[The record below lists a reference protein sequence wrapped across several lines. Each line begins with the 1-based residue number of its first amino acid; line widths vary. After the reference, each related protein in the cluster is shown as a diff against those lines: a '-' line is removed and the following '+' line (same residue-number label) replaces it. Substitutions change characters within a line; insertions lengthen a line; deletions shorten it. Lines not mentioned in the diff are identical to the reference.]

1 MTNRSRSLL
10 MFVVLLALRAL
21 PIWSAQIGGVVR
33 DKETSRGIPRVIVR
47 ASSVSTPSK
56 NYEAVS
62 DRNGSYV
69 VHVPSGK
76 YRVTAIPTGTNY
88 LPGSYRNSKSPAES
102 GTLEL
107 IAEDVF
113 TFADISLELGGSIA
127 GKIARQADGMPL
139 ENARVTAESDS
150 FRAVTSTDRS
160 GNYVLRGL
168 PKNVYL
174 IEAGIL
180 DSVYIPE
187 FYPGSPFREEAL
199 AISIGPGTKASGIN
213 IALPFGA
220 TIRGRVSSAT
230 TNQPIP
236 DVMVIA
242 SPVRGNQPVRFSY
255 ADQNG
260 LFSIYGLSP
269 GKYIVEAGGERVAS
283 DEGAKRHQYVTLFF
297 EREFDRDLAN
307 AVEVDI
313 GTSVTG
319 VDFSL
324 FRGNNIRGVVRSSSN
339 GQPMANVT
347 VVPVL
352 SPESKLRF
360 PAAMTDEQGNYEVSD
375 LPPGSY
381 FVTVNLPEP
390 DRQHVSTWYRDQI
403 VQKKATALNLR
414 DGDTYPNVD
423 FNLRLGGNIS
433 GHVEVDDPGYSLI
446 YQQLHMVFSAPATD
460 IDGFEPRIYEL
471 NSDGHY
477 SIIGA
482 PIGRFHLTV
491 TSDDPNIMPG
501 QGNDKTLVV
510 TEGLDMQDVDFNLR
524 LGGSIAGKVTLKRS
538 HLPLEKYRILVLHIN
553 EPFYEIVKI
562 EANHYTA
569 TGLKAG
575 KYAVILVEEQQ
586 PMTLEKLFSGPR
598 WYDSRVVDVTRG
610 VTAANVDF
618 IIDESHPLTLP

>member
-1 MTNRSRSLL
+1 
-10 MFVVLLALRAL
+10 MFVGFLALRAL
-21 PIWSAQIGGVVR
+21 PIWSAEIGGVVR
-33 DKETSRGIPRVIVR
+33 DKETSKGIPRVIVR
-47 ASSVSTPSK
+47 ATSLTTPSK

-62 DRNGSYV
+62 DRNGSFV
-69 VHVPSGK
+69 VQVPRGR
-76 YRVTAIPTGTNY
+76 YRVAAIPTGTNY
-88 LPGSYRNSKSPAES
+88 LPGSYRNPKSPAEP
-102 GTLEL
+102 GAVEL

-113 TFADISLELGGSIA
+113 TFANISLELGGSIA
-127 GKIARQADGMPL
+127 GRITRQADGIPL
-139 ENARVTAESDS
+139 ENVRVTAESDS
-150 FRAVTSTDRS
+150 FRAVTSTERN
-160 GNYVLRGL
+160 GNYLLRAL
-168 PKNVYL
+168 PGNSYI

-180 DSVYIPE
+180 DSIYIPV
-187 FYPGSPFREEAL
+187 FYPRSPFREEAMP
-199 AISIGPGTKASGIN
+199 ISMGPGTKASGIN

-242 SPVRGNQPVRFSY
+242 SPIKGGHPDRFSY
-255 ADQNG
+255 TDRNG
-260 LFSIYGLSP
+260 FFSIYGLSP
-269 GKYIVEAGGERVAS
+269 GKYVVEAGDERVAS
-283 DEGAKRHQYVTLFF
+283 DEGTKQHQYGTQFF

-313 GTSVTG
+313 GGSVTG

-324 FRGNNIRGVVRSSSN
+324 FRGNSIRGVVRSSST
-339 GQPMANVT
+339 GQLLADVT

-352 SPESKLRF
+352 SSESKLRL
-360 PAAMTDEQGNYEVSD
+360 PVARTDEQGNYEVGN

-390 DRQHVSTWYRDQI
+390 DRQHVPTWYRDQI

-433 GHVEVDDPGYSLI
+433 GHVEVDDPGYSMN
-446 YQQLHMVFSAPATD
+446 YERLHLVLSAAATD
-460 IDGFEPRIYEL
+460 IDGFEPRVYEL
-471 NSDGHY
+471 DSDGHY
-477 SIIGA
+477 SITGA
-482 PIGRFHLTV
+482 PIGRFHFTV

-501 QGNDKTLVV
+501 QENDKALVV
-510 TEGLDMQDVDFNLR
+510 TEGVDMQDVDFNLR

-538 HLPLEKYRILVLHIN
+538 HLPLDKYRILVLRIN
-553 EPFYEIVKI
+553 EPFYEILKI
-562 EANHYTA
+562 EGDHYTSA
-569 TGLKAG
+569 GLKSG

-598 WYDSRVVDVTRG
+598 WYDSRIVDVTRG
-610 VTAANVDF
+610 VTAADVDF
-618 IIDESHPLTLP
+618 IIDESHPITIP